1 MQPIKLATSDQR
13 MLELMEYA
21 VRHGIAETETQYWE
35 KISFNRGNLSNVRKG
50 LQGFTREHIRKA
62 CLLTGA
68 NANWILDIDGPM
80 FRDQEGK
87 TVLQLLQEATAM
99 LEAGQEKGRPKLKAI
114 RKAK

>member
-1 MQPIKLATSDQR
+1 

-21 VRHGIAETETQYWE
+21 VRTKIVDTETEYWE

-50 LQGFTREHIRKA
+50 LQGFTRDHIRKA

-68 NANWILDIDGPM
+68 NANWILEIEEGM

-87 TVLQLLQEATAM
+87 TALQLLQEATAM
-99 LEAGQEKGRPKLKAI
+99 LAAGQGKIKPTRLKAI
-114 RKAK
+114 VSEEKKRRRVSAR